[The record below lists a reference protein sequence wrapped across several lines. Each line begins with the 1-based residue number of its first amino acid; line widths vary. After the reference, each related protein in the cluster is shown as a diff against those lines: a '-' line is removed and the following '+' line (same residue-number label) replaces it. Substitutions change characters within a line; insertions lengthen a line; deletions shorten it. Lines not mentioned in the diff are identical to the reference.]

1 MIKFVLNV
9 VTKFFFVH
17 NAYDKIIFCL
27 YIIVYFGGPLKQENN
42 FFVYVVTIIV
52 CTAEGVSLMD

>member
-1 MIKFVLNV
+1 MLITTL
-9 VTKFFFVH
+9 
-17 NAYDKIIFCL
+17 IFCL